1 MLHADDGHGQI
12 EQALAGRG
20 AADFI
25 LLQGDLVTTFFRAF
39 QNGVREKPDANAV
52 QSKRDDGHD
61 LAPIT
66 PAAREDR
73 EPVTVQK
80 EDLESADPT
89 DIGISSENR
98 GGFFTVDLPAGNVV
112 EPTLLSTSEFE
123 MPVDSLLNTTLLIVD
138 REETQETQEKHET
151 QKAQE
156 KSIVEETPPIPIVGH
171 RLGVETPSLSD
182 AIDVLF
188 YGGGDLAVSG
198 FELGKDLLWFS
209 LTPDQVSSAQSEMAN
224 EGDLVITFEDL
235 GSLTL
240 IGVLD
245 GLAATELV

>member
-1 MLHADDGHGQI
+1 
-12 EQALAGRG
+12 
-20 AADFI
+20 
-25 LLQGDLVTTFFRAF
+25 
-39 QNGVREKPDANAV
+39 
-52 QSKRDDGHD
+52 
-61 LAPIT
+61 
-66 PAAREDR
+66 
-73 EPVTVQK
+73 
-80 EDLESADPT
+80 
-89 DIGISSENR
+89 
-98 GGFFTVDLPAGNVV
+98 
-112 EPTLLSTSEFE
+112 
-123 MPVDSLLNTTLLIVD
+123 MPVDSLLNTTLLSVD

-188 YGGGDLAVSG
+188 YDGGDLAVSG
-198 FELGKDLLWFS
+198 FELGKDLLWFF

-224 EGDLVITFEDL
+224 EGDLVITFEGL

-245 GLAATELV
+245 GLAAAELV